1 MCRNI
6 KLTVVSCTSIKTQ
19 MHVPLFVFLITNTQ
33 HTVHSTLDSKY
44 AI

>member
-6 KLTVVSCTSIKTQ
+6 KLTVVSCISVKTR
-19 MHVPLFVFLITNTQ
+19 MDVPLFAFLITNTQ